1 MDYRDKLVLAPMVRI
16 GTLPFRLL
24 CLDYGADIVY
34 CEEIID
40 FKVLQ
45 AKRIENRLLGTT
57 DYVAPD
63 GTIVFRTC
71 DAEKDKVVFQMGTC
85 SAERALKVAK
95 IIEDD
100 VAAIDINMGCPKEFS
115 IKGGMGAALL
125 EKPQLVKEILT
136 TLVDNIKKP
145 VTCKIRLLPSLE
157 ETLNLVKIIEETG
170 VKAIGVHGRVRTQR
184 SSEACN
190 YDFIQEIS
198 KVISIPIIANG
209 GSLDIQCHEDIEDFK
224 NRTNCSS
231 VMLARAAEWTP
242 SIFRKQGLLPQTT
255 EIKDYLKYALR
266 YDHNFPGTKY
276 CICQLMHRNLESRDG
291 QRLLASKTMHEL
303 CQIFGM
309 KQHLDATIEQRKR
322 TFEELE
328 ENEEFI
334 HLSDKKFKADG
345 FICKQIRFSKH
356 DFPKTITPKMIVFE
370 HTRKSKLNPP
380 TYTTETNSDRL
391 FRSVLSV
398 NGRQY
403 GTPTWEKSKQ
413 ATEQAA
419 AMVYLSHHGM
429 ADGRKPN

>member
-1 MDYRDKLVLAPMVRI
+1 MDYRNKLVLAPMVRI

-34 CEEIID
+34 CEEVID

-209 GSLDIQCHEDIEDFK
+209 GSLDIKCHEDIEDFK

-328 ENEEFI
+328 EVNVRRCRPNFCAI
-334 HLSDKKFKADG
+334 NCLSTFSSAL
-345 FICKQIRFSKH
+345 QIAS
-356 DFPKTITPKMIVFE
+356 PI
-370 HTRKSKLNPP
+370 
-380 TYTTETNSDRL
+380 
-391 FRSVLSV
+391 
-398 NGRQY
+398 
-403 GTPTWEKSKQ
+403 
-413 ATEQAA
+413 
-419 AMVYLSHHGM
+419 
-429 ADGRKPN
+429 